1 MKHAIVLLLALLMV
15 LIISCSEVPVSY
27 KLDPSYYSSSCAD
40 VLPVVKNVSGGPFW
54 NVELGRQAG
63 TTASKAA
70 ADNSIP
76 TQLANVLQ
84 LVSKFNAVGLSEQDV
99 VVLAGAHTIG
109 KARCTSFQAQLH
121 DQNGKGQ
128 LDPSLETSCLHK
140 LQHLSP
146 AQNGD
151 SNQTTNLDLCTP
163 TSFDN
168 QYYKNLQAQNGL
180 LFPDEVLFTTPGDSH
195 SLINLYANS
204 QETFFNYFTTSM
216 LKMGRTKVLT
226 GNEGQVHTNCRIVNV
241 EH

>member
-1 MKHAIVLLLALLMV
+1 MIHMIPWLSQVHIWYHKLCVCV
-15 LIISCSEVPVSY
+15 FGRCWTCSCCSQIT
-27 KLDPSYYSSSCAD
+27 C
-40 VLPVVKNVSGGPFW
+40 
-54 NVELGRQAG
+54 
-63 TTASKAA
+63 
-70 ADNSIP
+70 
-76 TQLANVLQ
+76 
-84 LVSKFNAVGLSEQDV
+84 
-99 VVLAGAHTIG
+99 
-109 KARCTSFQAQLH
+109 FQAQLH

-128 LDPSLETSCLHK
+128 LDSYLETSCLHK

-163 TSFDN
+163 TSFDS

-180 LFPDEVLFTTPGDSH
+180 LFPNEVFTTPGDSR

-204 QETFFNYFTTSM
+204 QEAFFNYSTTSM